1 MVGSVSCVWS
11 HVKRSADG
19 AGRAVL
25 QSVVGDRPQVQALL
39 RSVPAGIPNGTFAT
53 FILPGQ
59 PSDQTHRVELGDFT
73 GSSLFVFDDHQG
85 SLRLD
90 HRFNEKNLF
99 YVRYRFDSQDSS
111 GGGQVTPPGLTTVN
125 ESRSSALAIVLNTV
139 LTSRSSNDARLACY
153 NSVREAMLSFR
164 YQRRS
169 LQ

>member
-1 MVGSVSCVWS
+1 MSGPTLNG
-11 HVKRSADG
+11 APTA

-25 QSVVGDRPQVQALL
+25 QSVAGDRPQVQALL

-53 FILPGQ
+53 FTTIWPDTSG
-59 PSDQTHRVELGDFT
+59 VELGDFT

-99 YVRYRFDSQDSS
+99 YARYRFDSQDSS

-125 ESRSSALAIVLNTV
+125 DIEIDGSGDRPKHRSH
-139 LTSRSSNDARLACY
+139 
-153 NSVREAMLSFR
+153 E
-164 YQRRS
+164 
-169 LQ
+169 